1 MWVLLSVCRA
11 DIENGD
17 SNLAPE
23 PWHAVGDDKVTFDG
37 VGKNFENNFLKIRE
51 ELR

>member
-1 MWVLLSVCRA
+1 MCVLLPVCPA
-11 DIENGD
+11 YLENGD
-17 SNLAPE
+17 SKLAPE
-23 PWHAVGDDKVTFDG
+23 HAVGNDEVTFDG